1 MNITVP
7 MPLLPLVG
15 TSVNS
20 VNMTMKNYT
29 HQSFRS
35 FAVCILLLAL
45 LPFSSAAYAIAG
57 RFQFVNGDVVVLSV
71 AGKQRPAK
79 KGEAIDEGETV
90 SSLVNG
96 FAQIKMEDGGY
107 FAVRADTQ
115 FKVET
120 FKFQGKDDGSERGL
134 FTLIKG
140 SLRSITGLIGK
151 KHKDNYKIQTATST
165 IGIRGS
171 GADIGHDT
179 DVGTAVRTLFGGHS
193 LTSHGQTIE
202 TRPGQ
207 TALAAPD
214 QPPAIVLSFPFS
226 TNTAPASAQNG
237 NNAKSDGGNTK
248 SDKPATTDTSN
259 SAENTPAASS
269 EPDAATPVTATVT
282 NSPATLT
289 TTTTSGLTTAPLA
302 VVIPLTTTTDVNL
315 TTNTTSSGSAIT
327 ASGTPTTTPAPFVLP
342 TGDYFHYIT
351 ALKQQTNGGVIVVEQ
366 GTNSKYYPSN
376 NYTFDS
382 NGNLV
387 EIASSNLRIFDAS
400 TTPLVQD
407 TPSSFVVTGGSWYD
421 TYHTPDNSIFIAR
434 GSNTVV
440 NTNCAV
446 CNPTDTFI
454 STHSV
459 ILLATAPAF
468 VQTITGSA
476 NYILAGSTSP
486 TDSLGNVGTLNSAY
500 INANFTNQTV
510 DFGLNLS
517 IANKTLNA
525 AATGVAIVGDGFE
538 AKATSLPVT
547 CTGAGCGAGYTGSV
561 GGAFAGNAGATAA
574 MGYDFFTTNNVSG
587 SFTDYIHGVATF
599 TTFTTSTPTATPSV
613 AAAKGSGGAVV
624 GDLNNA
630 LPFTNFAT
638 VGSTAND
645 IFSARNNTSGNLI
658 AFNTSST
665 TSSDTSFSLGII
677 TPFKDGS
684 DAAQGVVWGRWAA
697 GYNAN
702 QNGIGTNLNLTPTGE
717 LAFIT
722 GAHITTTAELA
733 NYTSWTGTGLSAGNT
748 IGTYSLATGMGNF
761 PTILD
766 GMTGGGITSASA
778 TVNFSTNQITSLAI
792 GGGTTGGFGSWNV
805 AGAGSINNFMSGTGI
820 ALSGSCAMGSGSC
833 VSSTGSAITGIAKGG
848 FVGNQAQGMI
858 SSIGLKASGGEK
870 LGGVVYLKR

>member
-1 MNITVP
+1 

-35 FAVCILLLAL
+35 IAVCILLLAL

-57 RFQFVNGDVVVLSV
+57 RFQFVNGDVVVLNV

-90 SSLVNG
+90 SSLANG

-115 FKVET
+115 FKVDT

-207 TALAAPD
+207 TALAAPG

-226 TNTAPASAQNG
+226 TNTAPASAQHG

-248 SDKPATTDTSN
+248 SDTPATTDTSN
-259 SAENTPAASS
+259 STENTRTASS
-269 EPDAATPVTATVT
+269 DSDTTTPVTTTVT
-282 NSPATLT
+282 NTPT
-289 TTTTSGLTTAPLA
+289 TTTSTTSGLTTAPLA

-315 TTNTTSSGSAIT
+315 TTNTTSSGTAIT
-327 ASGTPTTTPAPFVLP
+327 TSGTPTTTSVPFVLP
-342 TGDYFHYIT
+342 TGDYFHYVT
-351 ALKQQTNGGVIVVEQ
+351 ALKQQTSGGVMVVEQ

-387 EIASSNLRIFDAS
+387 EIASSNLRVYDAS
-400 TTPLVQD
+400 STPVVQD

-454 STHSV
+454 SMHSV

-525 AATGVAIVGDGFE
+525 AATGIAIVGDGFE

-547 CTGAGCGAGYTGSV
+547 CTGAGCGTGYTGSI

-574 MGYDFFTTNNVSG
+574 MGYDFFPTSNVSG
-587 SFTDYIHGVATF
+587 NFTDYIHGVATF
-599 TTFTTSTPTATPSV
+599 TANSTPTATPSV
-613 AAAKGSGGAVV
+613 IAALGSGGAVA
-624 GDLNNA
+624 GDLNGIDP
-630 LPFTNFAT
+630 LTSFAI
-638 VGSTAND
+638 VGSTANG
-645 IFSARNNTSGNLI
+645 IFSARNNTSGSLI
-658 AFNTSST
+658 AFNTSAT

-697 GYNAN
+697 GYNVN
-702 QNGIGTNLNLTPTGE
+702 QNGIGTNLSLAPTGE

-722 GAHITTTAELA
+722 GAHITTAAELA
-733 NYTSWTGTGLSAGNT
+733 NYTSWTGSGLSAGNT

-778 TVNFSTNQITSLAI
+778 TVDFSTNQITSLAI
-792 GGGTTGGFGSWNV
+792 GGGTTGGFGSWSA

-820 ALSGSCAMGSGSC
+820 ALSGTCAMGSGSC
-833 VSSTGSAITGIAKGG
+833 VSSTGAPITGVAKGG
-848 FVGNQAQGMI
+848 FVGTQAQGII